1 MRHVVFVVPFVFET
15 SLRFLRGALSLPD
28 TAVTLLSQSPLEQF
42 EPEVRQRLCSHW
54 QVADALDGEQL
65 AQAVRGIELQTGRRV
80 ERLVGVLEQLQEPM
94 AEARAALGLPGLG
107 RQAARWLRDK
117 SEMKDRLRACGLPCA
132 RSVLASDAAE
142 ARAALKHTGL
152 PVVVKPPAGAGAQGT
167 WRLDDAA
174 QLEQLLAVS
183 PPTPAKPLL
192 VEEFIQGEEHSF
204 DAVVMDGRTV
214 WHSISRYAPS
224 PLEVL
229 RNDWVQWTV
238 LLPREIDGP
247 EYAAIREAGPAA
259 LAALGMTEGL
269 AHLEWFRRQDGSV
282 AISEVGARPPGAQ
295 FTTLL
300 SAAYDCDMY
309 ARWSQLVI
317 HDVFDPPPRR
327 YAAGAAYLRGQG
339 GGAVKAVHGMGQV
352 QQELADLIVDVK
364 LPRQGQ
370 RPSSSYEGEGYVILR
385 HPETQPVAQGLARL
399 LQLIRVELGS

>member
-28 TAVTLLSQSPLEQF
+28 TAVTLLSQDSLARFDER
-42 EPEVRQRLCSHW
+42 VRGALFSHH
-54 QVADALDGEQL
+54 QVPNALDPGQL
-65 AQAVRGIELQTGRRV
+65 AEGVRAIERQTGRKV
-80 ERLVGVLEQLQEPM
+80 ERLLGVLEQLQEPL

-107 RQAARWLRDK
+107 RQAAHWFRDK
-117 SEMKDRLRACGLPCA
+117 GDMKDRMREMGLPCA
-132 RSVLASDAAE
+132 KSAVATTAEE
-142 ARAALKHTGL
+142 ARAALAHTGL

-167 WRLDDAA
+167 YRLDEAT
-174 QLEQLLAVS
+174 QLDELLGMS
-183 PPTPAKPLL
+183 PPSPERPLL
-192 VEEFIQGEEHSF
+192 IEEFIQGEEHSF
-204 DAVVMDGRTV
+204 DAVVTGGRCV

-259 LAALGMTEGL
+259 LSALGLEDGM
-269 AHLEWFRRQDGSV
+269 AHMEWFRRKDGSV

-300 SAAYDCDMY
+300 SVAHDTDMY
-309 ARWSQLVI
+309 RAWCNLVV
-317 HDVFDPPPRR
+317 HDVFDPPPRK

-339 GGAVKAVHGMGQV
+339 SGEVIAVRGLDEA
-352 QQELADLIVDVK
+352 QQELGDLVVDVK
-364 LPRQGQ
+364 LPRRGQ
-370 RPSSSYEGEGYVILR
+370 NKSASYEGEGFVILR
-385 HPETQPVAQGLARL
+385 HPETEAVADGLARL
-399 LQLIRVELGS
+399 VQLIRVELG